1 MEFAVISE
9 SIRETKKIYGA
20 IHEWG
25 MRRKKAPSVRTFRS
39 AREYLKADT
48 GGFTMTF
55 IALHDSTGMELLQRL
70 YEQNAPG
77 LFIFVSDDE
86 RQALQAI
93 RCHVFGYYVRPVN
106 KEKVMTSLDDMIL
119 FEKRFDARKQVTF
132 PSHRQKVTLPV
143 ASIEYILSDNHYID
157 VYAASSEPGRPSFS
171 CRMKLSEAEQLLD
184 DARFLHC
191 NRGVLINM
199 DRVASF
205 DDRQFLRMENGEN
218 FEIKKS
224 GRSQIAGLL
233 RHYRKESRL
242 G

>member
-1 MEFAVISE
+1 
-9 SIRETKKIYGA
+9 
-20 IHEWG
+20 
-25 MRRKKAPSVRTFRS
+25 
-39 AREYLKADT
+39 
-48 GGFTMTF
+48 
-55 IALHDSTGMELLQRL
+55 
-70 YEQNAPG
+70 
-77 LFIFVSDDE
+77 
-86 RQALQAI
+86 
-93 RCHVFGYYVRPVN
+93 
-106 KEKVMTSLDDMIL
+106 
-119 FEKRFDARKQVTF
+119 
-132 PSHRQKVTLPV
+132 
-143 ASIEYILSDNHYID
+143 
-157 VYAASSEPGRPSFS
+157 
-171 CRMKLSEAEQLLD
+171 MKLSEAEQLLD

>member
-1 MEFAVISE
+1 MEFAVICE
-9 SIRETKKIYGA
+9 SIRETKKIYSA
-20 IHEWG
+20 IYEWG
-25 MRRKKAPSVRTFRS
+25 MRRKKAPSVCTFRS
-39 AREYLKADT
+39 GREYLKADT

-55 IALHDSTGMELLQRL
+55 IALHGSTGMELLQRL
-70 YEQNAPG
+70 HGQNASG
-77 LFIFVSDDE
+77 LLVLISDDE
-86 RQALQAI
+86 KQALQAI
-93 RCHVFGYYVRPVN
+93 RCHVFDYYVRPVD
-106 KEKVMTSLDDMIL
+106 KEMVMTSLDDMIL
-119 FEKRFDARKQVTF
+119 FEKRFDERKQVTL

-143 ASIEYILSDNHYID
+143 ASIGYILSDNHYID
-157 VYAASSEPGRPSFS
+157 VYTTSSEPGKPSFS

-199 DRVASF
+199 DRVAFF

-224 GRSQIAGLL
+224 GRSRIAGLL